1 MSRKT
6 LNIEELLETMGSV
19 DLSGDPVHRYELRRK
34 LLCSRFFEFVSQ
46 NHKTTRWDRVFT
58 YTAPLIAGGMMV
70 GVFVLFA
77 ASSVEEET
85 EEHSISQTQVVES
98 QTQVTSDISQ
108 ANEFISDPLEPKV
121 KLVDF
126 EIEESK
132 ENNIFIPL
140 NQYQSVRTQ

>member
-1 MSRKT
+1 MSRKA

-19 DLSGDPVHRYELRRK
+19 ECSEDSTHRYELRRK
-34 LLCSRFFEFVSQ
+34 LLCSRLFEFVFQ
-46 NHKTTRWDRVFT
+46 NNKTTRLVRVFT

-77 ASSVEEET
+77 VPSVEEEAK
-85 EEHSISQTQVVES
+85 EHSFLQTQVVEF
-98 QTQVTSDISQ
+98 QTQVTADISQ

-132 ENNIFIPL
+132 EKNTFIPL

>member
-1 MSRKT
+1 
-6 LNIEELLETMGSV
+6 MGSA
-19 DLSGDPVHRYELRRK
+19 DLSGDPTHRYELRRK
-34 LLCSRFFEFVSQ
+34 LLCSRLFEFVSQ
-46 NHKTTRWDRVFT
+46 NNKTTRWDRVFT

-77 ASSVEEET
+77 ASSVEEEA

-108 ANEFISDPLEPKV
+108 ASEFISDPLEPKV

-126 EIEESK
+126 EIEEIK
-132 ENNIFIPL
+132 EKNTFIPL
-140 NQYQSVRTQ
+140 NQYQSIQTQ